1 MEDGITDKG
10 NFVLQTIENNAV
22 RRMSRSMDDLQGERW
37 IGFQTDNVTII
48 KILCSVQID
57 ISATIGTQVPA
68 GVRQVFFSITMDAVG
83 DAQGL
88 GNLPDSTRMVKVTMS
103 KKDSL
108 YRPTVLLYLLQ
119 DTTCLCA

>member
-1 MEDGITDKG
+1 MRGARTVAEDGITDKG
-10 NFVLQTIENNAV
+10 NFVLQTIEDNAV

-57 ISATIGTQVPA
+57 ISVTIGTQVPA

-83 DAQGL
+83 DV
-88 GNLPDSTRMVKVTMS
+88 PKVWAISLTAPVWS
-103 KKDSL
+103 K
-108 YRPTVLLYLLQ
+108 
-119 DTTCLCA
+119 